1 MNSEEE
7 GGEVSKGGIFSK
19 IHYRDWGWGV
29 RDLWQDPLQRLG
41 GESGIFSKIHYRD
54 WGVEFG
60 IFGKIHYGG
69 SVVCHLRLV
78 LVFCLRIAVYSCSWK
93 FSPRSVPVFDANQ
106 IIVAALWVSRPA
118 TRLPRSKFRESGA
131 QVTSVSCRISHMIGG
146 LG

>member
-54 WGVEFG
+54 WGGGVRDLWQDPLRGERCLSFTIGSG
-60 IFGKIHYGG
+60 ILLKDRCLF
-69 SVVCHLRLV
+69 
-78 LVFCLRIAVYSCSWK
+78 VFLEI
-93 FSPRSVPVFDANQ
+93 
-106 IIVAALWVSRPA
+106 
-118 TRLPRSKFRESGA
+118 
-131 QVTSVSCRISHMIGG
+131 
-146 LG
+146 